1 MYEKLFLRCTSFA
14 IAATLL
20 LVPFQGIAGADN
32 ATENLFKNYVNLE
45 QKIQCEA
52 TLDDDFADDV
62 VLVVLFKGVLNN
74 V

>member
-1 MYEKLFLRCTSFA
+1 MQGGFKLYEKLFLRCTSFA

-45 QKIQCEA
+45 QKMSI
-52 TLDDDFADDV
+52 
-62 VLVVLFKGVLNN
+62 
-74 V
+74 